1 MGKKLVDRLKLILR
15 RQLSPKQMANAK
27 ELGKFNIEIYSG
39 KSTKIE
45 LRIRPS
51 GGFVR
56 FKQRFDY
63 MESDYMPNTK
73 NYYLSR
79 AVVEVYD
86 QKGRIKEKTVSRS
99 DWYGHGDDITRIFN
113 PPGRLIGERGE
124 NSRGF
129 FG

>member
-1 MGKKLVDRLKLILR
+1 MTQKLVNRLKIILG

-27 ELGKFNIEIYSG
+27 ELGKFNIMAYSG

-51 GGFVR
+51 GEFVR

-63 MESDYMPNTK
+63 MESDYIPNTK
-73 NYYLSR
+73 NYYLSG

-86 QKGRIKEKTVSRS
+86 SKGRIKEKTVSRS
-99 DWYGHGDDITRIFN
+99 EWYGHEYNITRIFN
-113 PPGRLIGERGE
+113 PPGRLIGERSE
-124 NSRGF
+124 SSR
-129 FG
+129 

>member
-1 MGKKLVDRLKLILR
+1 MGKTLIDRLKIALG

-27 ELGKFNIEIYSG
+27 ELGKFNIMIYSG

-51 GGFVR
+51 GEFVR

-63 MESDYMPNTK
+63 MESDYIPNTK
-73 NYYLSR
+73 DYYLSR

-86 QKGRIKEKTVSRS
+86 SKGRIKEKTVSRS
-99 DWYGHGDDITRIFN
+99 EWNGHEDNITRIFN
-113 PPGRLIGERGE
+113 PPGRLIGERSE
-124 NSRGF
+124 SSR
-129 FG
+129 

>member
-1 MGKKLVDRLKLILR
+1 MAKKLVDRLKIALG
-15 RQLSPKQMANAK
+15 RQLSPKKMANAK
-27 ELGKFNIEIYSG
+27 ELGEFNIMVYSG

-51 GGFVR
+51 GEFVR

-63 MESDYMPNTK
+63 MESDYIPNTK

-86 QKGRIKEKTVSRS
+86 SKGRIKEKTVSKNV
-99 DWYGHGDDITRIFN
+99 WGGHGDNITMIFN
-113 PPGRLIGERGE
+113 PPGRLIGERSE
-124 NSRGF
+124 SSR
-129 FG
+129 